1 MTLVNVWQDGDWE
14 AYVDRGELYS
24 RRRRL
29 IGGGDSPGGSGRMGA
44 SVWDIA
50 PGATQVPYHFH
61 DDQEELLI
69 VLRGSPTLRTPEGE
83 RELEPGEVVFFASG
97 PAGAHQLVNRTDEVV
112 RALFVADLQLVGD
125 VLAAVADGVEDEPEP
140 ELRRGGC

>member
-1 MTLVNVWQDGDWE
+1 MNVWQDGEWE
-14 AYVDRGELYS
+14 VFVDRGELYS

-29 IGGGDSPGGSGRMGA
+29 IGVEEYLGGAERMGA

-69 VLRGSPTLRTPEGE
+69 VLEGQPTLRSAEGE
-83 RELEPGEVVFFASG
+83 RELDVGEVVFFASG
-97 PAGAHQLVNRTDEVV
+97 PGGAHQLVNRTDEVV
-112 RALFVADLQLVGD
+112 RALFVSELELVGD
-125 VLAAVADGVEDEPEP
+125 ALEALVEAPEPEP
-140 ELRRGGC
+140 ELSGGC

>member
-1 MTLVNVWQDGDWE
+1 MAVVNLWRDGDWE
-14 AYVDRGELYS
+14 VFVERGELYS

-29 IGGGDSPGGSGRMGA
+29 VGPSDSLTSSEHIGA

-69 VLRGSPTLRTPEGE
+69 VLKGRPTLRWPEGE

-97 PAGAHQLVNRTDEVV
+97 PQGAHQLVNRTHQVV
-112 RALFVADLQLVGD
+112 RALFVADLDAVGEA
-125 VLAAVADGVEDEPEP
+125 LEAVAADNEDEPEP
-140 ELRRGGC
+140 APGRGGC

>member
-1 MTLVNVWQDGDWE
+1 MNLWRDGEWE
-14 AYVDRGELYS
+14 VYVDRGELYS

-29 IGGGDSPGGSGRMGA
+29 VGPEDSLVDSARLGA

-69 VLRGSPTLRTPEGE
+69 VLKGSPTLRSREGE
-83 RELEPGEVVFFASG
+83 RELEPGEVVFFSSG
-97 PAGAHQLVNRTDEVV
+97 PSGAHQLVNRSDEVV
-112 RALFVADLQLVGD
+112 RALFVADLELVGD
-125 VLAAVADGVEDEPEP
+125 ALEAIADAEPDEVEQ
-140 ELRRGGC
+140 ELPPARSA